1 MTIEDR
7 PELAVDP
14 TRSRVTTQSLEDYLV
29 ADRMGYVK
37 LPTVPLPEGSEILV
51 GDEIWHAALRL
62 AQARAQVRVQ
72 TPAGAHA
79 RPEASQP
86 DAPRPEASAE
96 APAGRHPLAT
106 SSTSPLIAVDVYP
119 GGDVADIAARIAA
132 ALPGADV
139 IDVEDAAA
147 ADPATIE
154 SLIGRNLTD
163 DRVFGVM
170 SHFTVDEF
178 YDAGRLGTLRAGLA
192 ARKRPTVLV
201 GWGADLAAGG
211 AADALVLVDLARWEI
226 QQRQRRGAPNWR
238 AGNGDEDALRK
249 YKRGFFVEWRA
260 ADRHK
265 RTMFDRVDLVVDGNQ
280 PAETAGAVEGVAFRR
295 ALTDAT
301 AAPFRVVPFFDP
313 GVWGGQWMKSQLDLD
328 PSASNYAWCFDCVPE
343 ENSLLLEAGGR
354 VVEIPALD
362 VVVREPRALL
372 GERTFAR
379 FGAEFPI
386 RFDFLD
392 TMGGGNLSLQV
403 HPLTEYI
410 RDTFG
415 MSYTQDESY
424 YLLDADDDA
433 VVYLGVKPDV
443 DREEMLAALRAATD
457 GEHPFDAEKYI
468 NTYPAK
474 KHDHFAIPAGTI
486 HCSGANSMVLEI
498 SATPFIFT
506 FKLWDW
512 GRVGLDGVPRPV
524 HLDHGE
530 RNIQWE
536 RDAEWVEGN
545 LVGQVEE
552 LRREPGLVEER
563 TGLHELE
570 FIEVRRHWFET
581 EAAHDTEGT
590 VNVLNL
596 VEGDEVEIVSPTGAF
611 APYTIHYAETFIVP
625 AAVGPYVVR
634 RTQNSRSER
643 FATVKAYVR
652 GTRTTD
658 T

>member
-1 MTIEDR
+1 MTEDR
-7 PELAVDP
+7 PDRARPDL
-14 TRSRVTTQSLEDYLV
+14 SLEDYLV
-29 ADRMGYVK
+29 ADRTGYVK

-51 GDEIWHAALRL
+51 GGDAWLAALEL
-62 AQARAQVRVQ
+62 ARAR
-72 TPAGAHA
+72 A
-79 RPEASQP
+79 
-86 DAPRPEASAE
+86 AE
-96 APAGRHPLAT
+96 HPFDRLRTA
-106 SSTSPLIAVDVYP
+106 PLIAVDVYP
-119 GGDVADIAARIAA
+119 GGDVHAITAAIAA
-132 ALPGADV
+132 ALPDV
-139 IDVEDAAA
+139 DVVDVEDAAA
-147 ADPATIE
+147 AHPAAIE
-154 SLIGRNLTD
+154 ALIGRNLTD

-170 SHFTVDEF
+170 SHFTVGEF
-178 YDAGRLGTLRAGLA
+178 YDADRLAELRERVS
-192 ARKRPTVLV
+192 AREGPTVLV
-201 GWGADLAAGG
+201 GWGADVAAGR

-226 QQRQRRGAPNWR
+226 QQRQRAGAPNWR

-265 RTMFDRVDLVVDGNQ
+265 RALFDRVDLVVDGNAA
-280 PAETAGAVEGVAFRR
+280 PETAGSVTGDAFRQ
-295 ALTDAT
+295 AMTDAT

-313 GVWGGQWMKSQLDLD
+313 GVWGGQWMKSRLDLD

-343 ENSLLLEAGGR
+343 ENSLLLEAGGK
-354 VVEIPALD
+354 VVEVPAMDL
-362 VVVREPRALL
+362 VLMQPRDLL

-403 HPLTEYI
+403 HPLTDYI
-410 RDTFG
+410 HDTFG

-457 GEHPFDAEKYI
+457 GEHPFDAERYI

-474 KHDHFAIPAGTI
+474 KHDHFAIPAGTV

-524 HLDHGE
+524 HLDHGAK
-530 RNIQWE
+530 NIQWE
-536 RDAEWVEGN
+536 RDDAWVRDN
-545 LVGQVEE
+545 LVDQVEE

-611 APYTIHYAETFIVP
+611 RPYTVHYAETFIVP
-625 AAVGPYVVR
+625 AAVGPYVIR
-634 RTQNSRSER
+634 RTPNSRSER
-643 FATVKAYVR
+643 FATVKAFVR

-658 T
+658 HETDPTTN

>member
-1 MTIEDR
+1 MTH
-7 PELAVDP
+7 VDP
-14 TRSRVTTQSLEDYLV
+14 DGELTLEEYM
-29 ADRMGYVK
+29 AGGESSYVK
-37 LPTVPLPEGSEILV
+37 LPTIALPTGAEILV
-51 GDEIWHAALRL
+51 GDDAWRRALEIAGS
-62 AQARAQVRVQ
+62 RA
-72 TPAGAHA
+72 GG
-79 RPEASQP
+79 RP
-86 DAPRPEASAE
+86 
-96 APAGRHPLAT
+96 PLV
-106 SSTSPLIAVDVYP
+106 AVDVYP
-119 GGDVADIAARIAA
+119 GGDVAAIRQRIDAAIPDAEVIDLEDRA
-132 ALPGADV
+132 ALPSEV
-139 IDVEDAAA
+139 IEA
-147 ADPATIE
+147 
-154 SLIGRNLTD
+154 LIGRNLTD
-163 DRVFGVM
+163 DRVFGIM

-178 YDAGRLGTLRAGLA
+178 YDRARVAAFRGALGRRTA
-192 ARKRPTVLV
+192 PTFVV
-201 GWGADLAAGG
+201 GWGADAALECS
-211 AADALVLVDLARWEI
+211 ADALVLVDLARWEI
-226 QQRQRRGAPNWR
+226 QQRQRAGAPNWR
-238 AGNGDEDALRK
+238 AGNDDEDALRK

-265 RTMFDRVDLVVDGNQ
+265 RSLFDRVDLLVDGNA
-280 PAETAGAVEGVAFRR
+280 PHDVAGAVEGDAFRG
-295 ALTDAT
+295 ALAAAS

-313 GVWGGQWMKSQLDLD
+313 GVWGGQWMKSTLDLD

-362 VVVREPRALL
+362 LVLMRPRDLL
-372 GERTFAR
+372 GEKTFAR

-403 HPLTEYI
+403 HPLTDYI
-410 RDTFG
+410 RDSFG
-415 MSYTQDESY
+415 MAYTQDESY
-424 YLLDADDDA
+424 YLLDASDEA
-433 VVYLGVKPDV
+433 VVYLGAKTGV
-443 DREEMLAALRAATD
+443 DPEEMVEALRAAAD
-457 GEHPFDAEKYI
+457 GGPPFDAERYV
-468 NTYPAK
+468 NVFAAK
-474 KHDHFAIPAGTI
+474 KHDHFAIPAGTV
-486 HCSGANSMVLEI
+486 HCSGADSMVLEI

-536 RDAEWVEGN
+536 RDTEWVERN

-570 FIEVRRHWFET
+570 FIEVRRHWFDD
-581 EAAHDTEGT
+581 EAAHDTDGT

-611 APYTIHYAETFIVP
+611 EPYLVHYAETFIVP
-625 AAVGPYVVR
+625 AAVGPYVIR
-634 RTQNSRSER
+634 RTERSRSER

-652 GTRTTD
+652 GTTMTD
-658 T
+658 N

>member
-1 MTIEDR
+1 MTTDDR
-7 PELAVDP
+7 PDR
-14 TRSRVTTQSLEDYLV
+14 TLEEYLV
-29 ADRMGYVK
+29 DDRSSYVK
-37 LPTVPLPEGSEILV
+37 LPTVPLPEGSEVLV
-51 GDEIWHAALRL
+51 GDDAWRAAMAVATR
-62 AQARAQVRVQ
+62 RA
-72 TPAGAHA
+72 
-79 RPEASQP
+79 E
-86 DAPRPEASAE
+86 E
-96 APAGRHPLAT
+96 HPLVV
-106 SSTSPLIAVDVYP
+106 VDVYP
-119 GGDVADIAARIAA
+119 GGDVAAIAERIARV
-132 ALPGADV
+132 LPEADV
-139 IDVEDAAA
+139 IDVEEAAA
-147 ADPATIE
+147 ADRASID
-154 SLIGRNLTD
+154 SLIGRSLTD

-178 YDAGRLGTLRAGLA
+178 YDAERLDRLA
-192 ARKRPTVLV
+192 HRVEARERPTVLV
-201 GWGADLAAGG
+201 GWGADLAARRR
-211 AADALVLVDLARWEI
+211 ADALVLVDLARWEI
-226 QQRQRRGAPNWR
+226 QQRQRAGAPNWR

-265 RTMFDRVDLVVDGNQ
+265 RTLFDRVDLLVDGN
-280 PAETAGAVEGVAFRR
+280 AALDGAGAVTGEAFRS
-295 ALTDAT
+295 ALRKAAT
-301 AAPFRVVPFFDP
+301 APFRVVPFFDP
-313 GVWGGQWMKSQLDLD
+313 GVWGGQWMKSTLDLD

-354 VVEIPALD
+354 VVEIPAMDL
-362 VVVREPRALL
+362 VLSQPRALL

-403 HPLTEYI
+403 HPLTDYI

-415 MSYTQDESY
+415 MAYTQDESY
-424 YLLDADDDA
+424 YLLDAGDDA
-433 VVYLGVKPDV
+433 VVYLGVKPGV
-443 DREEMLAALRAATD
+443 DPDEMFAALRAATD
-457 GEHPFDAEKYI
+457 GKHPFDAERYV

-530 RNIQWE
+530 ANVQWE
-536 RDAEWVEGN
+536 RDADWVERN
-545 LVGQVEE
+545 LVGQVQE

-570 FIEVRRHWFET
+570 FIEVRRHWFEE

-596 VEGDEVEIVSPTGAF
+596 VEGDEVEVVSPTGAF
-611 APYTIHYAETFIVP
+611 APYRVHYAETFIIP
-625 AAVGPYVVR
+625 AAVGPYVIR
-634 RTQNSRSER
+634 RSPESRSER

-652 GTRTTD
+652 GTRSTD
-658 T
+658 N